1 MAHKI
6 KDIGRRDVNFINDR
20 VTDVLPEYFQSEY
33 PEIIQFLDHYY
44 DYLDSDHNF
53 GDEIKGLFKVRDIT
67 ESHVEHLNSMIAE
80 LGSGLQKG
88 DIFKDPRFTA
98 RRFADHYRN
107 KGSRFSTEEFFRA
120 FFGEEVEVIYPKKDV
135 FTVGED
141 QIGYDSQKYIQNYA
155 RYQIFSVLLRVGL
168 GVPTYRAL
176 YKKFVHPA
184 GFYFEGEV
192 ATEGNANLNVNEM
205 PISIADT
212 IENSIVGQATMA
224 PLAQTNITGLVD
236 SDTTTFRY
244 GIDELASKYADLSI
258 NELSRYY
265 QIDELIDPNSPTLDD
280 SATIVSLMSTT
291 NETMDEDIF
300 RRYASDSSYWYK

>member
-107 KGSRFSTEEFFRA
+107 KGSRFSTEEFFRT

-141 QIGYDSQKYIQNYA
+141 QIGYDSQKYIQDYA

-300 RRYASDSSYWYK
+300 RRYASDSSY

>member
-1 MAHKI
+1 MAHKL

-33 PEIIQFLDHYY
+33 PEIIQFLNHYY

-53 GDEIKGLFKVRDIT
+53 GDEIKGLFKVRDIG
-67 ESHVEHLNSMIAE
+67 EAHVEHLNSMIAE

-88 DIFKDPRFTA
+88 DIFKDARFTA

-107 KGSRFSTEEFFRA
+107 KGSRFSTEEFFRT
-120 FFGEEVEVIYPKKDV
+120 FFGQEVEVVYPKKDV

-141 QIGYDSQKYIQNYA
+141 KIGYDSLKFIQDYA

-192 ATEGNANLNVNEM
+192 ATEGQANFNINQM
-205 PISIADT
+205 PISVADV
-212 IENSIVGQATMA
+212 IENSIVGRAFITPTAT
-224 PLAQTNITGLVD
+224 TNITGLID
-236 SDTTTFRY
+236 SNNVNVRY
-244 GIDELASKYADLSI
+244 DLTELASKYATQS
-258 NELSRYY
+258 
-265 QIDELIDPNSPTLDD
+265 IDEFTPYYTTKDLIDPNSPTLDD
-280 SATIVSLMSTT
+280 SDTIISLMSTT
-291 NETMDEDIF
+291 SETMDEDIF
-300 RRYASDSSYWYK
+300 RRYGSDSTY

>member
-98 RRFADHYRN
+98 RRFADLYRN

-141 QIGYDSQKYIQNYA
+141 QIGYDSQKYIQDYA

-300 RRYASDSSYWYK
+300 RRYASDSSY

>member
-120 FFGEEVEVIYPKKDV
+120 FFGEEVEVIYAKKDV

-300 RRYASDSSYWYK
+300 RRYASDSSY

>member
-67 ESHVEHLNSMIAE
+67 ESHIEHLNSMIAE

-120 FFGEEVEVIYPKKDV
+120 FFGEEVEVIYPKNDM

-141 QIGYDSQKYIQNYA
+141 QIGYDSQKYIQDYA

-176 YKKFVHPA
+176 YKKCVHPA

-205 PISIADT
+205 PISIPDT
-212 IENSIVGQATMA
+212 IENSIVGRATMT

-244 GIDELASKYADLSI
+244 SIDELASKYADLSV
-258 NELSRYY
+258 NQLSAYY

-280 SATIVSLMSTT
+280 SDTIVSLMSTT
-291 NETMDEDIF
+291 SETMDEDIF
-300 RRYASDSSYWYK
+300 RRYASDSSY

>member
-120 FFGEEVEVIYPKKDV
+120 FFGQEVEVIYPKKDM

-141 QIGYDSQKYIQNYA
+141 QIGYDSQKYIQDYA
-155 RYQIFSVLLRVGL
+155 RYQIFSILLRVGL

-192 ATEGNANLNVNEM
+192 ATEGNANLNINEM
-205 PISIADT
+205 PISIADV

-291 NETMDEDIF
+291 SETMDEDIF
-300 RRYASDSSYWYK
+300 RRYASDSSY